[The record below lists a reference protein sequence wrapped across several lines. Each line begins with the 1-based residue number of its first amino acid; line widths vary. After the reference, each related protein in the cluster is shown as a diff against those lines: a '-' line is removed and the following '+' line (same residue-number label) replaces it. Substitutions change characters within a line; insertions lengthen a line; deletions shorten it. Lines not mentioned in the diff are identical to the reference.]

1 MFYTFVI
8 MCLILVLHE
17 KIYAPSIYYRTG
29 ELNTI
34 NGKIKFN
41 LLPEKL
47 TFYLIYLSQLNNSF
61 GKTVKTRMTGAKVNH
76 NVATQQ

>member
-29 ELNTI
+29 DFTGEVNTI
-34 NGKIKFN
+34 NGK
-41 LLPEKL
+41 
-47 TFYLIYLSQLNNSF
+47 
-61 GKTVKTRMTGAKVNH
+61 VKV
-76 NVATQQ
+76 